1 MKGNAHLLLFLIFI
15 SNFMKSLNLAA
26 SSSVLLCLQSA
37 FKWSKILPLITPDS
51 HTLSNLMMMMRVMVS
66 EGDDDDNPGLEHL
79 DQLGDWKALCV
90 LLINQLLKNS

>member
-1 MKGNAHLLLFLIFI
+1 MKGNVTENFFTTAHLVLFLIFI

-51 HTLSNLMMMMRVMVS
+51 HTLSN
-66 EGDDDDNPGLEHL
+66 
-79 DQLGDWKALCV
+79 
-90 LLINQLLKNS
+90 